1 MFIIIMVYVKDT
13 NELLTILKKY
23 KFEYPKI
30 NLIKKSYFLQ
40 LFQDIKNIYN
50 KLQKS
55 TIDYKN
61 IQNNLELENNNFMTI
76 KITIHCKKLKY
87 GYEFQNN
94 NNTIHYFTN
103 KEIKKNIPSKIKKI
117 FQIIE
122 ILKNLFGR
130 NKFQQKITIYDLNL
144 KKYLPTENET
154 IGPNHCNSG
163 LTSVHLE
170 MNGDIIL
177 YRNEELLKV
186 CIHELLHSN
195 LIDSPL
201 IFSNISK
208 KFTHNFCFNYTI
220 LLNEAYT
227 ECFAVIIHIM
237 YITILENK
245 NIQNINVLFNN
256 EIKYSIYNVS
266 KILDFYKIKSITEII
281 KINNTCKTYF
291 KQETNVFS
299 YYFLKLILFFKINE
313 LNNLLIKYTKKYK
326 INNDEFIIQLY
337 ELLKNNLS
345 LIDKY
350 RLKINILNNKY
361 YNNSLR
367 LTLYEIK

>member
-1 MFIIIMVYVKDT
+1 MVYIKDT

-23 KFEYPKI
+23 KFDYTKI
-30 NLIKKSYFLQ
+30 NLMKNSYFLQ
-40 LFQDIKNIYN
+40 LFHDIKNIYN

-55 TIDYKN
+55 TINYNN
-61 IQNNLELENNNFMTI
+61 IQNNVELENNNFMTTE
-76 KITIHCKKLKY
+76 ITNHCKKLKY

-94 NNTIHYFTN
+94 NNIIHYFTN

-122 ILKNLFGR
+122 ILKHLFDR
-130 NKFQQKITIYDLNL
+130 NKFQQKITIYDLNI
-144 KKYLPTENET
+144 KKYLPTKNET

-163 LTSVHLE
+163 LTSVQLDL
-170 MNGDIIL
+170 NGDIIL

-195 LIDSPL
+195 LIDSAL

-208 KFTHNFCFNYTI
+208 KFTHNFCFTYTI

-227 ECFAVIIHIM
+227 ECIAVIIHIM
-237 YITILENK
+237 YIAILENK
-245 NIQNINVLFNN
+245 NIQYVNQLFNN

-266 KILDFYKIKSITEII
+266 KILEFYQIKSINEII
-281 KINNTCKTYF
+281 KINNTCTTYF

-299 YYFLKLILFFKINE
+299 YYFLKLILFLKIDD
-313 LNNLLIKYTKKYK
+313 LNNLLIKYTSYYK
-326 INNDEFIIQLY
+326 INNNKFIDQLY
-337 ELLKNNLS
+337 ELLKNNLN

-350 RLKINILNNKY
+350 RLKKNSINNQ